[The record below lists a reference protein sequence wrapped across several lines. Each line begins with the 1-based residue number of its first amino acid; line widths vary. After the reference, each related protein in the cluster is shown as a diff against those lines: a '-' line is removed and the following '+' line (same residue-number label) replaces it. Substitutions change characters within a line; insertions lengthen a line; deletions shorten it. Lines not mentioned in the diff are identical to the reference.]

1 MSYTDIDSYR
11 KTVSLGL
18 AQDNPYS
25 WSLWKKAYNF
35 GKDYNIK
42 LVFDLHNEIDYL
54 NTRIDSISKYNQELK
69 DKIAILEYEK
79 LSKGLNFNG
88 IK

>member
-1 MSYTDIDSYR
+1 MSYTDIESYR

-25 WSLWKKAYNF
+25 WSLWEKAYNF
-35 GKDYNIK
+35 GKDYNIN
-42 LVFDLHNEIDYL
+42 LVFDLHNKIDYL
-54 NTRIDSISKYNQELK
+54 ENLNKSISKYNQELQ
-69 DKIAILEYEK
+69 DKIAVLEYEK
-79 LSKGLNFNG
+79 LIKGLNFNG